1 MAPNWLVMSAGFGT
15 GAGVWIFFIAA
26 ISAIDF
32 HYHPVAMA
40 EEDKPPVSES
50 IEDNKDDKKRNIDK
64 VDDSVEDGAEKKPEA
79 AVKNDGETA
88 EKPEKKHKKRRR
100 RQYEDEVPK
109 EKSEDE
115 GEDEEDEDDDGD
127 EINDELAD
135 LDDEDDDDL
144 AEIDPANII
153 PSGRRTRGKVIDFTK
168 AAEKLKEE
176 GKIEDD
182 EGEDG
187 EYGEK

>member
-1 MAPNWLVMSAGFGT
+1 
-15 GAGVWIFFIAA
+15 
-26 ISAIDF
+26 
-32 HYHPVAMA
+32 MA
-40 EEDKPPVSES
+40 EEEKPPVSES
-50 IEDNKDDKKRNIDK
+50 IEDNKDDKKRTIDE
-64 VDDSVEDGAEKKPEA
+64 VDASVQDGAEKKPEE
-79 AVKNDGETA
+79 AVENDGETP
-88 EKPEKKHKKRRR
+88 EKLEKKHKKRRR

-115 GEDEEDEDDDGD
+115 GEDEDDEDDDAD
-127 EINDELAD
+127 PINDELAD

-187 EYGEK
+187 EYGEKWKVEKVKRRTKRERVKKKVEDIKFGRKSIKSLI